1 MGAFRRFAFAAAA
14 RDAGFVALAAAT
26 LMLAFSFAPA
36 LSLSIGANI
45 ALGFAVGM
53 VLRAACLSDDG
64 IERTEAWL
72 ILQPQERPAGDAGR
86 RLARDE
92 LQDVLLR
99 FAKVAAGVAII
110 LYAASLAV
118 SLNAQSRSLHAVV
131 TQSHS

>member
-36 LSLSIGANI
+36 LSLSIGANV
-45 ALGFAVGM
+45 ALVFAVCM
-53 VLRAACLSDDG
+53 ILRAVCLRDES
-64 IERTEAWL
+64 IERTEAWR
-72 ILQPQERPAGDAGR
+72 ILQPQERPAGNAGR

-99 FAKVAAGVAII
+99 FAKAAAGAAII
-110 LYAASLAV
+110 LYAASLTV
-118 SLNAQSRSLHAVV
+118 SLNADSRSLHAVV
-131 TQSHS
+131 TQSHG

>member
-14 RDAGFVALAAAT
+14 RDAGFVALTAAT

-45 ALGFAVGM
+45 ALLFAVFLI
-53 VLRAACLSDDG
+53 LRAVCLRDES

-72 ILQPQERPAGDAGR
+72 ILQPQERPAGDLGR

-99 FAKVAAGVAII
+99 FAKAAAGAAIV
-110 LYAASLAV
+110 LYGASLAV
-118 SLNAQSRSLHAVV
+118 SLNVESRSLHAVV
-131 TQSHS
+131 TQSHG

>member
-1 MGAFRRFAFAAAA
+1 VGAFRRFAFAAAA

-64 IERTEAWL
+64 IERTEAWR

-92 LQDVLLR
+92 LQHVLLR
-99 FAKVAAGVAII
+99 FAKAAAAAAII
-110 LYAASLAV
+110 LYGASLAV

>member
-1 MGAFRRFAFAAAA
+1 MGTFRRFAFAAAA

-53 VLRAACLSDDG
+53 VLRAACLSDDA
-64 IERTEAWL
+64 IERTEAWR
-72 ILQPQERPAGDAGR
+72 ILPPQERPAGDAGR

-99 FAKVAAGVAII
+99 FAKAAAAAAII
-110 LYAASLAV
+110 LYGASLAV

>member
-1 MGAFRRFAFAAAA
+1 MSEETAPWVRFDDLPLLPPPAMP
-14 RDAGFVALAAAT
+14 GFVALAAAT

-45 ALGFAVGM
+45 ALVFAIGM
-53 VLRAACLSDDG
+53 MLRAACLSEDG
-64 IERTEAWL
+64 IERTEAWR

-99 FAKVAAGVAII
+99 FREGRGR
-110 LYAASLAV
+110 LW
-118 SLNAQSRSLHAVV
+118 RS
-131 TQSHS
+131 SFMGPRSPFP

>member
-1 MGAFRRFAFAAAA
+1 MGAFRRLAFAAAA

-45 ALGFAVGM
+45 ALMFAIFM
-53 VLRAACLSDDG
+53 ILRAVCLRDDSV
-64 IERTEAWL
+64 ERTEAWL
-72 ILQPQERPAGDAGR
+72 VLQARERPAGDMGR

-99 FAKVAAGVAII
+99 FAKAAAAAAIL

-118 SLNAQSRSLHAVV
+118 SLSVESRSLHAVV
-131 TQSHS
+131 TQSHG

>member
-45 ALGFAVGM
+45 ALAFAIFM
-53 VLRAACLSDDG
+53 ILRAVCLHSDG
-64 IERTEAWL
+64 IERTEVWL
-72 ILQPQERPAGDAGR
+72 ILQPQERPAGDVGR

-99 FAKVAAGVAII
+99 FARASAGAAIV
-110 LYAASLAV
+110 LYGASLAV
-118 SLNAQSRSLHAVV
+118 SLSADSRSLHAVV
-131 TQSHS
+131 IQSHG

>member
-45 ALGFAVGM
+45 ALVFAVCM
-53 VLRAACLSDDG
+53 MLRAACLSDEG
-64 IERTEAWL
+64 IERTEAWR

-99 FAKVAAGVAII
+99 FAKAAAGAAIV
-110 LYAASLAV
+110 LYGASLAV

>member
-45 ALGFAVGM
+45 ALAFAIFM
-53 VLRAACLSDDG
+53 ILRAVCLRTDG
-64 IERTEAWL
+64 IERTEVWL
-72 ILQPQERPAGDAGR
+72 ILQPQERPADDIGR

-99 FAKVAAGVAII
+99 FARASAGAAIV
-110 LYAASLAV
+110 LYGASLAV
-118 SLNAQSRSLHAVV
+118 SLSADSRSLHAVV
-131 TQSHS
+131 TQSHG